1 MTHEIE
7 SFMVPEM
14 ETAGD
19 DQGIT
24 EVQPKRFVG
33 IFIAGVGMFC
43 FAIWGLGIIEDG
55 LEHNI
60 SPIYLMPYICMV
72 GVPILLIFASLL
84 IQSATKTTKNKSLDE
99 GKASKKTFSTAEKW
113 ALRICGLVLVVFG
126 IFIMSTNVPLLSELG
141 LFFILV
147 GIVCFMITVFINLKK
162 MQNES

>member
-14 ETAGD
+14 EMAGD

-43 FAIWGLGIIEDG
+43 FAIWGLGIIGDG
-55 LEHNI
+55 LENNI
-60 SPIYLMPYICMV
+60 SPIYFMPYICMA

-99 GKASKKTFSTAEKW
+99 GKASKFFSTAEKR

-126 IFIMSTNVPLLSELG
+126 IFIMSTNVPLSSILG

-147 GIVCFMITVFINLKK
+147 GIVCFMITVFINLKE

>member
-14 ETAGD
+14 ETTGD

-43 FAIWGLGIIEDG
+43 FAIWGLGIIGDG
-55 LEHNI
+55 LENNI
-60 SPIYLMPYICMV
+60 SPIYFMPYICMA

-84 IQSATKTTKNKSLDE
+84 IQSATKTTKNKSLAE
-99 GKASKKTFSTAEKW
+99 GKASKFFSTAEKR

-126 IFIMSTNVPLLSELG
+126 IFIMSTNVPLSSILG

-147 GIVCFMITVFINLKK
+147 GIVCFMITVFIDLKE

>member
-14 ETAGD
+14 ETTGD

-43 FAIWGLGIIEDG
+43 FAIWGLGIIGDG
-55 LEHNI
+55 LENNI

-99 GKASKKTFSTAEKW
+99 GKASKKNFSTAVKW

-126 IFIMSTNVPLLSELG
+126 IFIMSTNVPLSFELG

>member
-1 MTHEIE
+1 
-7 SFMVPEM
+7 MVPEM
-14 ETAGD
+14 ETTRD